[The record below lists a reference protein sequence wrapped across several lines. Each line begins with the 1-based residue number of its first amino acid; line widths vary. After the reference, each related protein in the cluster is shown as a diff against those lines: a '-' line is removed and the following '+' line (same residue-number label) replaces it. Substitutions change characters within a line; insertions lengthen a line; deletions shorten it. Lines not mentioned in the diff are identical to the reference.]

1 MDSKILPLNVIP
13 DHPRFLRLPSLS
25 RSLVHSILPKACQA
39 MHNKPLIFSVSPC
52 SISLPGPP
60 KLSERT
66 RKKHKSISNPIQK
79 SYNTRPFSPSYTY
92 KKMFIQKPSTPLPK
106 FKHARLKKYS
116 ENKEKTSKSY
126 YCEITALATKKSRE
140 NSPLASK
147 FGKTLYDFKSN
158 FGTIGKKNGVNLDA
172 SEQCHIEAHDEA
184 QGKVLMKNI
193 SEVRSSLESSN
204 ESLDYLHLK
213 NVAT

>member
-66 RKKHKSISNPIQK
+66 RKKHKSINTPIQK
-79 SYNTRPFSPSYTY
+79 SYNARPFSPSYTY
-92 KKMFIQKPSTPLPK
+92 KKMFIQKPSTPLPQ
-106 FKHARLKKYS
+106 FKYARLKKKS
-116 ENKEKTSKSY
+116 ENKEQLYVYIKIITLFQNEFDSIEKLYSELNDNKYPKNKFIECLKS
-126 YCEITALATKKSRE
+126 LK
-140 NSPLASK
+140 
-147 FGKTLYDFKSN
+147 
-158 FGTIGKKNGVNLDA
+158 
-172 SEQCHIEAHDEA
+172 H
-184 QGKVLMKNI
+184 
-193 SEVRSSLESSN
+193 EVLESIKKKQKEFN
-204 ESLDYLHLK
+204 C
-213 NVAT
+213 